1 MADDPY
7 LYPGTQTLRNIR
19 SIRNLEELAKIEA
32 SLTYVRI
39 IELHERPVVGNFDR
53 AHLQAIH
60 KHIFQDVYPWAGKA
74 REGAEIAKPGS
85 PFFAFSQYIAPSLDK
100 VAAQLKSEDQLRSL
114 SADTFSIRAGH
125 YRGELN
131 AIHPFREGNGRTQR
145 EFIRELAL
153 QAGHTL
159 EWTRITREQMY
170 STSKLSFE
178 RGDSSGLAA
187 IVNIA
192 IVQPT
197 PERSVFVGQALAAM
211 RAAKTTI
218 LTSAIA
224 EQPTRTGSV
233 LSGRVIAIDDRYV
246 ALATGPRSFAVLERA
261 KLSAPVSV
269 GDQVKARVGAAQ
281 IAIESPA
288 HGHGRDAG
296 ERSR

>member
-7 LYPGTQTLRNIR
+7 CYPGTRTLRNVPAIR
-19 SIRNLEELAKIEA
+19 DPEELAKFEA
-32 SLTYVRI
+32 SHTGGRI
-39 IELHERPVVGNFDR
+39 LELQERPIVGNFDR

-60 KHIFQDVYPWAGKA
+60 KYIFQDVYPWAGKT

-100 VAAQLKSEDQLRSL
+100 VATQLKSEDQLRGL
-114 SADTFSIRAGH
+114 NADTFSIRAG
-125 YRGELN
+125 YYLGELN
-131 AIHPFREGNGRTQR
+131 AIHPFREGNGRTQQ
-145 EFIRELAL
+145 EFVRELAL

-159 EWTRITREQMY
+159 EWAHVTREQMC

-197 PERSVFVGQALAAM
+197 PERSVFVGQALDAM

-261 KLSAPVSV
+261 KLSTPVSV
-269 GDQVKARVGAAQ
+269 GDQVKARVGAAH
-281 IAIESPA
+281 IAIEA
-288 HGHGRDAG
+288 RTHGHGRDAG
-296 ERSR
+296 ERNR